1 MKMKL
6 KNQFTAIRMP
16 AYAFAKKSSASNIAA
31 YDPLTIFGDNGEFAN
46 NKLEP
51 KASFFSFISF
61 VNEI

>member
-1 MKMKL
+1 
-6 KNQFTAIRMP
+6 MP